1 MLRKAVR
8 RNAPRAQIGRGASIP
23 APVGGWDAVSAL
35 ADMPEDRA
43 VALENWFPSTGD
55 VRVRRGHRIHASG
68 MGSDVVESLMP
79 YNGLTSVSSKLFA
92 ATDGTIYDAT
102 AADAATSAVTGLT
115 NNRWQHINFTTSGG
129 KYLIACNGADSVR
142 SFDGSSWATPSITGI
157 TSADAINVNG
167 HKNRIWFVL
176 KDSTKAA
183 YLPTGAIAG
192 AATTFELGGLFTKG
206 GYLVAMAT
214 WTRDGGAGEDDVA
227 VFISSRGQCV
237 AYAGTD
243 PADAD
248 TWQLVGV
255 FDLGSPIGYRCFTKV
270 AGDLAL
276 VNIDGV
282 LPLSQALETDRGAA
296 AAIAITANINNAMNE
311 AARSYAS
318 NFGWELTPYAK
329 GTMAILNVPIQE
341 GETQHQYVMNTLTG
355 AWCKF
360 TGMNANCW
368 AVFRDN
374 LYFGGNGGLVYQ
386 ADTTG
391 LDVSEPIV
399 AIGQGAYNYYGSPG
413 RLKQWKMLQPL
424 LTTDS
429 TARPA
434 VGISTDFKEN
444 ALLGTPSAAES
455 VSALYDTA
463 VYDTDVYA
471 IESRSVSDWTGIN
484 GIGQCASIHFRA
496 STGASSVSIWGISDW
511 GQDPWSSSVSGDVV
525 MRMNGFN
532 VIYEPGGFF

>member
-1 MLRKAVR
+1 MLKPLRPNSSK
-8 RNAPRAQIGRGASIP
+8 NQTSRGESIP

-43 VALENWFPSTGD
+43 VVLENWFPTTKD
-55 VRVRRGHRIHASG
+55 VRVRRGHRIHGSG
-68 MGSDVVESLMP
+68 MGDGAVESLLP
-79 YNGLTSVSSKLFA
+79 YNGLTLATSKLFA
-92 ATDGTIYDAT
+92 ATDGKIYDVT
-102 AADAATSAVTGLT
+102 ASGAGSSSVTGLT
-115 NNRWQHINFTTSGG
+115 NNRWQYVNFTTSGG
-129 KYLIACNGADSVR
+129 KFLWVCNGADDPR
-142 SFDGSSWATPSITGI
+142 HYNGSAWATPTITGVTGSDI
-157 TSADAINVNG
+157 INVNG
-167 HKNRIWFVL
+167 HKNRLWFVL

-183 YLPTGAIAG
+183 YLATGAVAG

-237 AYAGTD
+237 AYVGTD
-243 PADAD
+243 PAAAE

-255 FDLGSPIGYRCFTKV
+255 FDLGSPIGRRCFTKV

-282 LPLSQALETDRGAA
+282 LPLSKALETDRGASA
-296 AAIAITANINNAMNE
+296 NIAITANINYAMNE

-318 NFGWELTPYAK
+318 NFGWELMPYAK

-341 GETQHQYVMNTLTG
+341 GETQQQYVMNTLTG

-360 TGMNANCW
+360 TGLNANCW
-368 AVFRDN
+368 TVYLDN
-374 LYFGGNGGLVYQ
+374 LYFGGNDGYVYQ

-391 LDVSEPIV
+391 VDVTEPINAV
-399 AIGQGAYNYYGSPG
+399 GQGAYSYYNSPG
-413 RLKQWKMLQPL
+413 RLKQWKLLQPL

-429 TARPA
+429 SARPA
-434 VGISTDFKEN
+434 VGISTDFRDN
-444 ALLGTPSAAES
+444 ATLGTPTAGQSIS
-455 VSALYDTA
+455 A
-463 VYDTDVYA
+463 VYDTAIWDIDVYA
-471 IESRSVSDWTGIN
+471 VEGRTVADWTGIA
-484 GIGQCASIHFRA
+484 GVGQCASIHFRA
-496 STGASSVSIWGISDW
+496 QTGAASISIWGVSDW
-511 GQDPWSSSVSGDVV
+511 GQDPWSSSVGGDVV

-532 VIYEPGGFF
+532 VIYEPGGFL